1 MQHILGHAEH
11 EEILLRED
19 LGRTWQA
26 CASCRSEAQSCQLI
40 MWREAL
46 ANASKGV
53 SQSLWRGLK
62 AGREAALRHLW
73 VEGLPYP
80 RTCREIPSPSATGEV
95 APQLCAPRAPPPQDL
110 QHQMFPKVSGV
121 PWSALS
127 DQKMGVDWVMMQ
139 SCRQCRRA
147 ERCKLC
153 LSGQGDFA
161 DMLSR
166 QANLLWCTSTA
177 LYIRQSGLLLQ
188 GSAYCP
194 LQSHRKA
201 FQLKAHKLTS
211 CFLLSQVHFKAQ
223 HGFWC
228 SYLTLAKQ
236 AEIYI
241 FVLLLRRPRRW
252 APRS

>member
-1 MQHILGHAEH
+1 M
-11 EEILLRED
+11 
-19 LGRTWQA
+19 
-26 CASCRSEAQSCQLI
+26 
-40 MWREAL
+40 

-62 AGREAALRHLW
+62 AGKEAALRHLW

-127 DQKMGVDWVMMQ
+127 DQMMGVDWVMMQ

-153 LSGQGDFA
+153 RSGQGDFA

-177 LYIRQSGLLLQ
+177 LYIRHQ
-188 GSAYCP
+188 GFC
-194 LQSHRKA
+194 
-201 FQLKAHKLTS
+201 
-211 CFLLSQVHFKAQ
+211 CKAQ
-223 HGFWC
+223 PIAHF
-228 SYLTLAKQ
+228 SHTEK
-236 AEIYI
+236 
-241 FVLLLRRPRRW
+241 P
-252 APRS
+252 SS